1 VSLRLSDSAAERD
14 RFVLEHRGARA
25 HLDPWH
31 HQGVV
36 IEDERTAEG
45 HVARVATVFL
55 TGRECPWRCTMCDLW
70 KHTTEADT
78 PRGAIPAQIGA
89 ARDELRDCVPA
100 ITTMKLYNAGSFFDP
115 RAVPVSDYGEIATRL
130 IGLDHVIVES
140 HPALIGQRVDLLLDA
155 LNQQHL
161 WRRPSTSSGRPEFA
175 EGRGFSPAR
184 SADTE
189 RPALE
194 VAMGLETANP
204 TALDLLNKRFTIDQ
218 FRSAAAALRA
228 RSIAVRVFLL
238 ISPPFVADEDQD
250 AWLIQSI
257 DVAFASGASVVSLVP
272 TRSGNGAME
281 RLAAADFFREPS
293 LGDVERSLAIGLAA
307 AGGRGRVFVDLW
319 GLQRFAFCPAC
330 FERRKTRLH
339 TMNLAQ
345 TVSAPAAAC
354 ARCGVFDS

>member
-1 VSLRLSDSAAERD
+1 VSLRLPVSAAERD

-70 KHTTEADT
+70 KHTTDADT
-78 PRGAIPAQIGA
+78 PPGAIPAQIGA

-100 ITTMKLYNAGSFFDP
+100 VTAMKLYNAGSFFDP
-115 RAVPVSDYGEIATRL
+115 RAVPVSDYGEIAARL

-155 LNQQHL
+155 LHQPHV
-161 WRRPSTSSGRPEFA
+161 WRRGTSF
-175 EGRGFSPAR
+175 AR

-228 RSIAVRVFLL
+228 RGIAVRVFLL
-238 ISPPFVADEDQD
+238 ISPPFVSDEDQD

-281 RLAAADFFREPS
+281 RLAAADLFREPS
-293 LGDVERSLAIGLAA
+293 LGDVERSLTIGLAA

-319 GLQRFAFCPAC
+319 DLQRFASCPAC

-345 TVSAPAAAC
+345 TVSAPSAAC
-354 ARCGVFDS
+354 ACCGAFDS

>member
-1 VSLRLSDSAAERD
+1 MSLRLPVSAAERD

-36 IEDERTAEG
+36 IEDERTAAG
-45 HVARVATVFL
+45 DVARVATVFL

-100 ITTMKLYNAGSFFDP
+100 VTAMKLYNAGSFFDP
-115 RAVPVSDYGEIATRL
+115 RAVPVSDYGEIAARL

-155 LNQQHL
+155 LNQQQL
-161 WRRPSTSSGRPEFA
+161 WR
-175 EGRGFSPAR
+175 RGFSPAR

-189 RPALE
+189 QPALE

-228 RSIAVRVFLL
+228 RGIALRVFLL
-238 ISPPFVADEDQD
+238 ISPPFVSDEDQD

-272 TRSGNGAME
+272 TRSGNGAVE
-281 RLAAADFFREPS
+281 RLAAAGLFREPS
-293 LGDVERSLAIGLAA
+293 LEDVERSLAIGLAA
-307 AGGRGRVFVDLW
+307 AGGRGRVVVDLW
-319 GLQRFAFCPAC
+319 DLQRFASCPAC

-345 TVSAPAAAC
+345 TVSAPSAAC
-354 ARCGVFDS
+354 ACCGALDS

>member
-89 ARDELRDCVPA
+89 ARDELRNCVPA

-115 RAVPVSDYGEIATRL
+115 RAVPVSDYGEIAARL

-161 WRRPSTSSGRPEFA
+161 WRRS
-175 EGRGFSPAR
+175 FSPAG

-228 RSIAVRVFLL
+228 RGIAVRVFLL
-238 ISPPFVADEDQD
+238 ISPPFVSDEDQD
-250 AWLIQSI
+250 TWLIQSI
-257 DVAFASGASVVSLVP
+257 DVSFASGASVVSLVP
-272 TRSGNGAME
+272 TRSGNGAIE
-281 RLAAADFFREPS
+281 RLAAANLFREPS

-319 GLQRFAFCPAC
+319 GLQRFASCPAC

-345 TVSAPAAAC
+345 TVSAPSAAC
-354 ARCGVFDS
+354 ARCGVFAS

>member
-1 VSLRLSDSAAERD
+1 VSLRLPLSAAQRD

-25 HLDPWH
+25 LLDPWH

-36 IEDERTAEG
+36 IEDERTADG
-45 HVARVATVFL
+45 HIARVATLFL

-70 KHTTEADT
+70 KHTTEGDT

-89 ARDELRDCVPA
+89 ARDELRDCAPA

-115 RAVPVSDYGEIATRL
+115 RAVPVSDYDEIAARL

-155 LNQQHL
+155 LNQHL
-161 WRRPSTSSGRPEFA
+161 N
-175 EGRGFSPAR
+175 PAL
-184 SADTE
+184 SADSE

-204 TALDLLNKRFTIDQ
+204 TALDLLNKRFTVEQ
-218 FRSAAAALRA
+218 FRSAAAALR
-228 RSIAVRVFLL
+228 RRGIAVRVFLL

-257 DVAFASGASVVSLVP
+257 DIAFASGASVVSLVP

-281 RLAAADFFREPS
+281 MLAAAELFREPS
-293 LGDVERSLAIGLAA
+293 LADVERSLAIGLAA
-307 AGGRGRVFVDLW
+307 AGGHGRVFLDLW
-319 GLQRFAFCPAC
+319 DLQRFASCPAC

-345 TVSAPAAAC
+345 AVSAPSAAC
-354 ARCGVFDS
+354 TRCGAFDS

>member
-1 VSLRLSDSAAERD
+1 VSLRLPVSAAERD

-25 HLDPWH
+25 LLDPWH

-36 IEDERTAEG
+36 IEDERTADG
-45 HVARVATVFL
+45 HVARVATLFL

-70 KHTTEADT
+70 KHTTEGDT

-115 RAVPVSDYGEIATRL
+115 RAVPVSDYDEIAARL

-140 HPALIGQRVDLLLDA
+140 HPGLIGQRVDLLLDA
-155 LNQQHL
+155 LNQHL
-161 WRRPSTSSGRPEFA
+161 N
-175 EGRGFSPAR
+175 PAL
-184 SADTE
+184 SADSE

-204 TALDLLNKRFTIDQ
+204 TALDLLNKRFTVEQ
-218 FRSAAAALRA
+218 FRSAAAALR
-228 RSIAVRVFLL
+228 RRGIAVRVFLL

-257 DVAFASGASVVSLVP
+257 DIAFASGASVVSLVP

-281 RLAAADFFREPS
+281 MLAAAELFREPS
-293 LGDVERSLAIGLAA
+293 LADVERSLAIGLAA
-307 AGGRGRVFVDLW
+307 AGGHGRVFLDLW
-319 GLQRFAFCPAC
+319 DLQRFASCPAC

-345 TVSAPAAAC
+345 AVSAPSAAC
-354 ARCGVFDS
+354 TRCGAFDS

>member
-1 VSLRLSDSAAERD
+1 
-14 RFVLEHRGARA
+14 
-25 HLDPWH
+25 
-31 HQGVV
+31 
-36 IEDERTAEG
+36 
-45 HVARVATVFL
+45 
-55 TGRECPWRCTMCDLW
+55 
-70 KHTTEADT
+70 
-78 PRGAIPAQIGA
+78 
-89 ARDELRDCVPA
+89 
-100 ITTMKLYNAGSFFDP
+100 
-115 RAVPVSDYGEIATRL
+115 
-130 IGLDHVIVES
+130 
-140 HPALIGQRVDLLLDA
+140 

-161 WRRPSTSSGRPEFA
+161 WRRGL
-175 EGRGFSPAR
+175 SPAR

-194 VAMGLETANP
+194 VAMGLETASP

-228 RSIAVRVFLL
+228 RGIAVRVFLL

-281 RLAAADFFREPS
+281 RLAAADLFREPS

>member
-1 VSLRLSDSAAERD
+1 VSLRLPVSAAERD

-115 RAVPVSDYGEIATRL
+115 RAVPVSDYGEIAARL

-155 LNQQHL
+155 LHQPHM
-161 WRRPSTSSGRPEFA
+161 WRRGT
-175 EGRGFSPAR
+175 SPAR

-204 TALDLLNKRFTIDQ
+204 TALDLLNKRLTIEQ
-218 FRSAAAALRA
+218 FRSAAAALRG
-228 RSIAVRVFLL
+228 RRIAVRVFLL

-272 TRSGNGAME
+272 TRSGNGAVE
-281 RLAAADFFREPS
+281 SLAAADLFREPS
-293 LGDVERSLAIGLAA
+293 LEDVERSLAIGLAA
-307 AGGRGRVFVDLW
+307 AGGRGRVVVDLW
-319 GLQRFAFCPAC
+319 DLQRFASCPAC

-345 TVSAPAAAC
+345 TVSAPSAAC
-354 ARCGVFDS
+354 ACCGAFDS

>member
-78 PRGAIPAQIGA
+78 PPGAIPAQIGA

-115 RAVPVSDYGEIATRL
+115 RAVPVSDYGEIAARL

-161 WRRPSTSSGRPEFA
+161 WRW
-175 EGRGFSPAR
+175 GFSPAR

-228 RSIAVRVFLL
+228 RGIAVRVFLL
-238 ISPPFVADEDQD
+238 ISPPFVSDEDQD

-257 DVAFASGASVVSLVP
+257 DIAFASGASVVSLVP
-272 TRSGNGAME
+272 TRSGNGAIE
-281 RLAAADFFREPS
+281 RLAAADLFREPS

-319 GLQRFAFCPAC
+319 GLQRFASCPAC
-330 FERRKTRLH
+330 FEGRKTRLH

-345 TVSAPAAAC
+345 TMSAPSAAC
-354 ARCGVFDS
+354 ARCGVFAS

>member
-1 VSLRLSDSAAERD
+1 VSLRLPVSAAERD

-25 HLDPWH
+25 LLDPWH

-36 IEDERTAEG
+36 IEDERTADG
-45 HVARVATVFL
+45 HVARVATLFL

-115 RAVPVSDYGEIATRL
+115 RAVPVSDYDEIAARL

-140 HPALIGQRVDLLLDA
+140 HPGLIGQRVDLLLDA
-155 LNQQHL
+155 LNQHL
-161 WRRPSTSSGRPEFA
+161 N
-175 EGRGFSPAR
+175 PAL
-184 SADTE
+184 SADSE

-204 TALDLLNKRFTIDQ
+204 TALDLLNKRFTVEQ
-218 FRSAAAALRA
+218 FRSAAAALR
-228 RSIAVRVFLL
+228 RRGIAVRVFLL

-257 DVAFASGASVVSLVP
+257 DMAFASGASVVSLVP

-281 RLAAADFFREPS
+281 MLAATELFREPS
-293 LGDVERSLAIGLAA
+293 LADVERSLAIGLAA
-307 AGGRGRVFVDLW
+307 AGGHGRVFLDLW
-319 GLQRFAFCPAC
+319 DLQRFASCPAC

-345 TVSAPAAAC
+345 AVSAPSAAC
-354 ARCGVFDS
+354 TRCGAFDS

>member
-1 VSLRLSDSAAERD
+1 VSLRLPVSAAERD

-36 IEDERTAEG
+36 IEDERTAAG
-45 HVARVATVFL
+45 DVARVATVFL

-78 PRGAIPAQIGA
+78 PPGAIPAQIGA
-89 ARDELRDCVPA
+89 ARDELRDCVPPVTA
-100 ITTMKLYNAGSFFDP
+100 MKLYNAGSFFDP
-115 RAVPVSDYGEIATRL
+115 RAVPVSDYGEIAARL

-161 WRRPSTSSGRPEFA
+161 WRR
-175 EGRGFSPAR
+175 GFSPAR

-189 RPALE
+189 QPALE

-228 RSIAVRVFLL
+228 RGIAVRVFLL
-238 ISPPFVADEDQD
+238 ISPPFVSDEDQD

-257 DVAFASGASVVSLVP
+257 DVAFASGASVLSLVP
-272 TRSGNGAME
+272 TRSGNGAIE
-281 RLAAADFFREPS
+281 RLAAADLFREPS
-293 LGDVERSLAIGLAA
+293 LEDVERSLAIGLAA
-307 AGGRGRVFVDLW
+307 AGGRGRVVVDLW
-319 GLQRFAFCPAC
+319 DLQRFASCPAC

-345 TVSAPAAAC
+345 TVSAPSAAC
-354 ARCGVFDS
+354 ACCGAFDS

>member
-1 VSLRLSDSAAERD
+1 VSLRLPVSAAERD

-25 HLDPWH
+25 LLDPWH

-36 IEDERTAEG
+36 IEDERTADG
-45 HVARVATVFL
+45 HVARVATLFL

-115 RAVPVSDYGEIATRL
+115 RAVPVSDYDEIAARL

-155 LNQQHL
+155 LNQHL
-161 WRRPSTSSGRPEFA
+161 N
-175 EGRGFSPAR
+175 PAL
-184 SADTE
+184 SADSE

-204 TALDLLNKRFTIDQ
+204 TALDLLNKRFTVEQ
-218 FRSAAAALRA
+218 FRSAAAALR
-228 RSIAVRVFLL
+228 RRGIAVRVFLL

-257 DVAFASGASVVSLVP
+257 DMAFASGASVVSLVP

-281 RLAAADFFREPS
+281 MLAATELFREPS
-293 LGDVERSLAIGLAA
+293 LADVERSLAIGLAA
-307 AGGRGRVFVDLW
+307 AGGHGRVFLDLW
-319 GLQRFAFCPAC
+319 DLQRFASCPAC

-345 TVSAPAAAC
+345 AVSAPSAAC
-354 ARCGVFDS
+354 TRCGAFDS

>member
-1 VSLRLSDSAAERD
+1 VSLRLPVSAAERD

-36 IEDERTAEG
+36 IEDERTAAG
-45 HVARVATVFL
+45 DVARVATVFL

-100 ITTMKLYNAGSFFDP
+100 VTAMKLYNAGSFFDP
-115 RAVPVSDYGEIATRL
+115 RAVPVSDYGEIAARL

-155 LNQQHL
+155 LNQQQL
-161 WRRPSTSSGRPEFA
+161 WR
-175 EGRGFSPAR
+175 RGFSPAR

-189 RPALE
+189 QPALE

-228 RSIAVRVFLL
+228 RGIALRVFLL
-238 ISPPFVADEDQD
+238 ISPPFVSDEDQD

-272 TRSGNGAME
+272 TRSGNGAVE
-281 RLAAADFFREPS
+281 RLAAAGLFREPS
-293 LGDVERSLAIGLAA
+293 LEDVERSLAIGLAA
-307 AGGRGRVFVDLW
+307 AGGRGRVVVDLW
-319 GLQRFAFCPAC
+319 DLQRFASCPAC

-345 TVSAPAAAC
+345 TVSAPSAAC
-354 ARCGVFDS
+354 ACCGALDS

>member
-1 VSLRLSDSAAERD
+1 MSLRLPVSAAERD

-36 IEDERTAEG
+36 IEDERTAAG
-45 HVARVATVFL
+45 DVARVATVFL

-100 ITTMKLYNAGSFFDP
+100 VTAMKLYNAGSFFDP
-115 RAVPVSDYGEIATRL
+115 RAVPVSDYGEIAARL

-155 LNQQHL
+155 LHQPHL
-161 WRRPSTSSGRPEFA
+161 WR
-175 EGRGFSPAR
+175 RGFSPAR

-228 RSIAVRVFLL
+228 RGIALRVFLL
-238 ISPPFVADEDQD
+238 ISPPFVSDEDQD

-272 TRSGNGAME
+272 TRSGNGAVE
-281 RLAAADFFREPS
+281 RLAAAGLFREPS
-293 LGDVERSLAIGLAA
+293 LEDVERSLAIGLAA
-307 AGGRGRVFVDLW
+307 AGGRGRVVVDLW
-319 GLQRFAFCPAC
+319 DLQRFASCPAC

-345 TVSAPAAAC
+345 TVSAPSAAC
-354 ARCGVFDS
+354 ACCGAFDS

>member
-36 IEDERTAEG
+36 IEDERTAAG
-45 HVARVATVFL
+45 DVARVATVFL

-115 RAVPVSDYGEIATRL
+115 RAVPVSDYGEIAARL

-155 LNQQHL
+155 LNQQHV
-161 WRRPSTSSGRPEFA
+161 WRRS
-175 EGRGFSPAR
+175 FSPTG

-228 RSIAVRVFLL
+228 RGIAVRVFLL
-238 ISPPFVADEDQD
+238 ISPPFVSDEDQD

-257 DVAFASGASVVSLVP
+257 DVSFASGASVVSLVP
-272 TRSGNGAME
+272 TRSGNGAIE
-281 RLAAADFFREPS
+281 RLAAANLFREPS

-319 GLQRFAFCPAC
+319 GLQRFASCPAC

-345 TVSAPAAAC
+345 TVSAPSAAC
-354 ARCGVFDS
+354 ACCGAFDS

>member
-1 VSLRLSDSAAERD
+1 VSLRLPVSAAERD

-25 HLDPWH
+25 LLDPWH

-36 IEDERTAEG
+36 IEDERTADG
-45 HVARVATVFL
+45 HIARVATLFL

-115 RAVPVSDYGEIATRL
+115 RAVPVSDYDEIAARL

-140 HPALIGQRVDLLLDA
+140 HPGLIGQRVDLLLDA
-155 LNQQHL
+155 LNQHL
-161 WRRPSTSSGRPEFA
+161 N
-175 EGRGFSPAR
+175 PAL
-184 SADTE
+184 SADSE

-204 TALDLLNKRFTIDQ
+204 TALDLLNKRFTVEQ
-218 FRSAAAALRA
+218 FRSAAAALR
-228 RSIAVRVFLL
+228 RRGIAVRVFLL

-281 RLAAADFFREPS
+281 VLSAAGLLRVPS
-293 LGDVERSLAIGLAA
+293 LEDVERSLAIGLAA
-307 AGGRGRVFVDLW
+307 AAGRGRIFVDLW
-319 GLQRFAFCPAC
+319 DLQRLASCPAC

-345 TVSAPAAAC
+345 AVSAPPAAC
-354 ARCGVFDS
+354 ARCGAFNA

>member
-115 RAVPVSDYGEIATRL
+115 RAVPVSDYGEIAARL

-161 WRRPSTSSGRPEFA
+161 WRR
-175 EGRGFSPAR
+175 GFGPAR

-228 RSIAVRVFLL
+228 RGIAVRVFLL

-257 DVAFASGASVVSLVP
+257 DEAFASGASVVSLVP
-272 TRSGNGAME
+272 TRSGNGAVE
-281 RLAAADFFREPS
+281 KLAAADLFREPS

-307 AGGRGRVFVDLW
+307 ADGRGRVFVDLW
-319 GLQRFAFCPAC
+319 GLQRFASCAAC

-345 TVSAPAAAC
+345 TVSASSAAC
-354 ARCGVFDS
+354 ARCGVFAS

>member
-1 VSLRLSDSAAERD
+1 VSLRLPLSAAQRD

-25 HLDPWH
+25 LLDPWH

-36 IEDERTAEG
+36 IEDERTADG
-45 HVARVATVFL
+45 HIARVATLFL

-70 KHTTEADT
+70 KHTTEGDT

-115 RAVPVSDYGEIATRL
+115 RAVPVSDYDEIAARL

-140 HPALIGQRVDLLLDA
+140 HPGLIGQRVDLLLDA
-155 LNQQHL
+155 LNQHL
-161 WRRPSTSSGRPEFA
+161 N
-175 EGRGFSPAR
+175 PAL
-184 SADTE
+184 SADSE

-204 TALDLLNKRFTIDQ
+204 TALDLLNKRFTVEQ
-218 FRSAAAALRA
+218 FRSAAAALR
-228 RSIAVRVFLL
+228 RRGIAVRVFLL

-257 DVAFASGASVVSLVP
+257 DIAFASGASVVSLVP

-281 RLAAADFFREPS
+281 MLAAAELFREPS
-293 LGDVERSLAIGLAA
+293 LADVERSLAIGLAA
-307 AGGRGRVFVDLW
+307 AGGHGRVFLDLW
-319 GLQRFAFCPAC
+319 DLQRFASCPAC

-345 TVSAPAAAC
+345 AVSAPSAAC
-354 ARCGVFDS
+354 TRCGAFDS

>member
-1 VSLRLSDSAAERD
+1 VSLRLPLSAAQRD

-25 HLDPWH
+25 LLDPWH

-36 IEDERTAEG
+36 IEDERTADG
-45 HVARVATVFL
+45 HIARVATLFL

-70 KHTTEADT
+70 KHTTEGDT

-89 ARDELRDCVPA
+89 ARDELRDCAPA

-115 RAVPVSDYGEIATRL
+115 RAVPVSDYDEIAARL

-155 LNQQHL
+155 LNQHL
-161 WRRPSTSSGRPEFA
+161 N
-175 EGRGFSPAR
+175 PAL
-184 SADTE
+184 SADSE

-204 TALDLLNKRFTIDQ
+204 TALDLLNKRFTVEQ
-218 FRSAAAALRA
+218 FRSAAAALR
-228 RSIAVRVFLL
+228 RRGIAVRVFLL

-257 DVAFASGASVVSLVP
+257 DMAFASGASVVSLVP

-281 RLAAADFFREPS
+281 MLAATELFREPS
-293 LGDVERSLAIGLAA
+293 LADVERSLAIGLAA
-307 AGGRGRVFVDLW
+307 AGGHGRVFLDLW
-319 GLQRFAFCPAC
+319 DLQRFASCPAC

-345 TVSAPAAAC
+345 AVSAPSAAC
-354 ARCGVFDS
+354 TRCGAFDS